1 MRKAIEANMLTHS
14 EISNF
19 NKYGF
24 LIKRMYLAESCLD
37 EMQHVAV
44 HHLKNHISPIE
55 FEAEL
60 SNTCRC
66 FVKISR
72 IWIYSLLNYNVS

>member
-1 MRKAIEANMLTHS
+1 MLTHS

-44 HHLKNHISPIE
+44 HHLENHISPIE
-55 FEAEL
+55 P
-60 SNTCRC
+60 
-66 FVKISR
+66 
-72 IWIYSLLNYNVS
+72 WIMILLLLEVVPLAVF

>member
-1 MRKAIEANMLTHS
+1 MRIIYITLKLTIEANMLTHS

-44 HHLKNHISPIE
+44 HHLENHISPIE
-55 FEAEL
+55 FEAD
-60 SNTCRC
+60 
-66 FVKISR
+66 
-72 IWIYSLLNYNVS
+72 LNY